1 MTSKKKS
8 IVKKNRLLGL
18 LIFICGLLIAISIIT
33 HSQANDSTLLID
45 SISKNEITSLFSQ
58 SIENKGGVIGVIIAY
73 SLLSVFGY
81 LAILLP
87 LALWS
92 IAFCY
97 FLNRNLFPLLKRIG
111 FVAIFFYFLGLL
123 FSLKSANQSFISIEP
138 GLGGLIGHYSA
149 KALRVLTGTVISYT
163 IVISILIGGIVWIMP
178 SDLGKRYLK
187 FFGIFVSIKNRLL
200 SLRLSLA
207 QIKLKKHK
215 PETVKIAQEQE
226 IETESANPGLLRRI
240 IRIKKPKKKTY
251 VIAKPGFGENADDQ
265 FAEDEILTTD
275 KPNEKRLSPDKHK
288 ATPKKGADI
297 NEIAAGGYVF
307 PTLDLLDAPPLDESS
322 VSRQELESTAEVLK
336 DTLATFGVR
345 LANGE
350 VEIYPGP
357 IITRFEF
364 KPAPGVKISQIV
376 NLADDLALAMKAK
389 RIRIVAPIPGKS
401 AVGVEIPN
409 RLGRIVY
416 LKEII
421 GSDLFQNSNNMLPL
435 ALGKTIS
442 GQPHVVDLASMPHLL
457 IAGATGTGKSV
468 CLNCIITS
476 LLYKKSPEILRL
488 ILIDPKMLELSVY
501 NDLPN
506 LEKPVVTEMKYAEK
520 VLAEAV
526 VEMEDRYRRLAK
538 AGVRNIADF
547 NEATDEPIPYV
558 VIIVDE
564 LADLMMVGSNRV
576 ETLVTRLAQM
586 ARAVG
591 IHLILATQRPS
602 VDVITGLIKA
612 NFSTR
617 VAFQVA
623 TKVDSRTI
631 LDMNGAEKL
640 LGRGDMLYMNPA
652 FPEPKRVHGA
662 FISSAETKTI
672 CKVLGSLEYTAKPIK
687 NFETDDKSVTQY
699 DPTADAIYKEA
710 VKLVVRHKQGSVSL
724 LQRRL
729 GIGYQRAAR
738 LIDQLEEAGI
748 VGPYDGS
755 KAREVLVDEE
765 YVHEFLHE
773 DV

>member
-8 IVKKNRLLGL
+8 TVKKNRLLGL

-33 HSQANDSTLLID
+33 HSQANDSTLLIN
-45 SISKNEITSLFSQ
+45 SFSKNEVTSLFSQ
-58 SIENKGGVIGVIIAY
+58 SIENRGGVIGVIIAY

-97 FLNRNLFPLLKRIG
+97 SLNRNLLPLLKKIG
-111 FVAIFFYFLGLL
+111 LTALFFYFLGLL
-123 FSLKSANQSFISIEP
+123 FSLKSANQSFVSVDP

-149 KALRVLTGTVISYT
+149 KILRLLTGTVISYT
-163 IVISILIGGIVWIMP
+163 IVISILIGGIIWVMP
-178 SDLGKRYLK
+178 SDMGKKYLI
-187 FFGIFVSIKNRLL
+187 FFGIFASIKNRMFGLWHNL
-200 SLRLSLA
+200 T
-207 QIKLKKHK
+207 QIKLKKR
-215 PETVKIAQEQE
+215 ESDTTKIAPGQE
-226 IETESANPGLLRRI
+226 IETEAATPGLLRRI
-240 IRIKKPKKKTY
+240 IRIKKPRKKTY
-251 VIAKPGFGENADDQ
+251 LITKPDLSEIGDGRSAKDDLMTIDEPGTKQ
-265 FAEDEILTTD
+265 
-275 KPNEKRLSPDKHK
+275 LSPSKRK
-288 ATPKKGADI
+288 TAAPKDTEAG
-297 NEIAAGGYVF
+297 ETSAGGYVF
-307 PTLDLLDAPPLDESS
+307 PTLDLLNDAPVDESS
-322 VSRQELESTAEVLK
+322 VSKQELESTAEVLK

-357 IITRFEF
+357 IITRYEF

-421 GSDLFQNSNNMLPL
+421 GSNSFQNSDYMLPL

-538 AGVRNIADF
+538 AGVRNIADY
-547 NEATDEPIPYV
+547 NEAADEPIPYV

-662 FISSAETKTI
+662 FISSAETKAI
-672 CKVLGSLEYTAKPIK
+672 CKVLGGLEYTAKRIK
-687 NFETDDKSVTQY
+687 NFETDDKGVTQY

-738 LIDQLEEAGI
+738 LIDQLEESGI